1 MTTTALMLATLI
13 AALSGSALAS
23 PMPPTR
29 RLQKSLPALPGGV
42 DAATLAGAITQYGTD
57 LVSDVTAQV
66 AQNQATGSNS
76 LWFRSFNGV
85 GSSFARCGE
94 IDAAPYMP
102 SDLFQP
108 RHFLNLLAY
117 AEATVMLYR
126 APVSLRGEAVEL
138 GRCSGAGYTD
148 CYGGVQGIAWLPGSL
163 MGPVCGERCGCNYNG
178 ACTRAG
184 NFPGIPSCENLPT
197 CRDVPD
203 DPDAGEF
210 CSLCS
215 PSTACPG
222 CNAGN
227 TVVVGLCY
235 EPQGPSPPPASPPPP
250 PPAPPPPPVL
260 PNDGNHLYFYFI
272 NEAFDRCGDVDA
284 APLVPEG
291 FFEPQNI
298 LALAAYV
305 QATTSLYSVQ
315 FGGGFQRSTTVTVQQ
330 GRCADVGYTIA
341 GTGVSAGP
349 ARPGENN
356 KAATAVASWTPNS
369 LMGPACSA
377 QCGCA
382 WPTRSNAYPQPGD
395 PPLCGSS
402 DDRSGG
408 TDGAGPYCS
417 LCGSA
422 ACPIN
427 PGGCGQQGF
436 GIGDGVNIDL
446 FYQPCRA
453 GSSSSPRGCV
463 QPSGY

>member
-1 MTTTALMLATLI
+1 MALTPATTRLLLGLAMTTTALMLATLI

-29 RLQKSLPALPGGV
+29 RLQKSGSKLSGGV

-57 LVSDVTAQV
+57 LVSEVTAQV
-66 AQNQATGSNS
+66 AQNQVTGSNS
-76 LWFRSFNGV
+76 LWFRSFDGTP

-102 SDLFQP
+102 ADLFQP

-138 GRCSGAGYTD
+138 GRCSGAGYTN
-148 CYGGVQGIAWLPGSL
+148 CVGGVQGIAWLPGSL

-178 ACTRAG
+178 ACSRAG

-197 CRDVPD
+197 CRDVTD

-235 EPQGPSPPPASPPPP
+235 EPQGPPPPPAPAPPP
-250 PPAPPPPPVL
+250 PPAPPAPPVL

-272 NEAFDRCGDVDA
+272 NTQANHNRCGDVDA
-284 APLVPEG
+284 APLVPEEL
-291 FFEPQNI
+291 FEPQNV

-305 QATTSLYSVQ
+305 QATTSLYSI
-315 FGGGFQRSTTVTVQQ
+315 SASSATVTVQQ
-330 GRCADVGYTIA
+330 GRCADHGYSER
-341 GTGVSAGP
+341 GTGYYGNGKVASG
-349 ARPGENN
+349 
-356 KAATAVASWTPNS
+356 VASWTPNS
-369 LMGPACSA
+369 LMAPACEA
-377 QCGCA
+377 ACGCE
-382 WPTRSNAYPQPGD
+382 WPTRGNVYTHTL
-395 PPLCGSS
+395 PLCGSG

-427 PGGCGQQGF
+427 SGACGQQSF
-436 GIGDGVNIDL
+436 GIGDGVNVAF
-446 FYQPCRA
+446 FYR
-453 GSSSSPRGCV
+453 
-463 QPSGY
+463 PSGH

>member
-1 MTTTALMLATLI
+1 
-13 AALSGSALAS
+13 
-23 PMPPTR
+23 
-29 RLQKSLPALPGGV
+29 
-42 DAATLAGAITQYGTD
+42 
-57 LVSDVTAQV
+57 
-66 AQNQATGSNS
+66 
-76 LWFRSFNGV
+76 
-85 GSSFARCGE
+85 
-94 IDAAPYMP
+94 
-102 SDLFQP
+102 
-108 RHFLNLLAY
+108 
-117 AEATVMLYR
+117 
-126 APVSLRGEAVEL
+126 
-138 GRCSGAGYTD
+138 
-148 CYGGVQGIAWLPGSL
+148 
-163 MGPVCGERCGCNYNG
+163 MGPVCGERCQCNFRG
-178 ACTRAG
+178 ACTPAG
-184 NFPGIPSCENLPT
+184 NFPGFPECSQLPT

-203 DPDAGEF
+203 DPTADIF

-222 CNAGN
+222 CARD
-227 TVVVGLCY
+227 TVTIGLCY
-235 EPQGPSPPPASPPPP
+235 PPSE
-250 PPAPPPPPVL
+250 PAPPPPPPPVAPPPPAPAPAQ
-260 PNDGNHLYFYFI
+260 PNEGKELYFYFI
-272 NEAFDRCGDVDA
+272 NEDLRRCGDVNA
-284 APLVPEG
+284 APLVPAEL
-291 FFEPQNI
+291 FETRNI

-305 QATTSLYSVQ
+305 TATTSLYSVQ

-349 ARPGENN
+349 VRPGENN